1 MTAFN
6 TVDPQYEGVQG
17 WLLLLCINL
26 TVLDPFAALLNL
38 IVTTSTTKPF
48 FEQQPAFLRLL
59 LINGTCSIGLA
70 VFSVYAGIS
79 LWRVL
84 PRAVIV
90 ARKYLSVA
98 LLYTVVSLFL
108 PTLVGLPE
116 NLRKEIAGAGLVN
129 GVVTVVYLTAWYQYL
144 KRSRRVMAT
153 FTDSSSV

>member
-6 TVDPQYEGVQG
+6 TADPQYQGVQG

-26 TVLDPFAALLNL
+26 TILDPLAALLNL
-38 IVTTSTTKPF
+38 VVTTSATKPF

-79 LWRVL
+79 LWKVL
-84 PRAVIV
+84 PRAVTI

-98 LLYTVVSLFL
+98 FLYAVVSLFL
-108 PTLVGLPE
+108 PAMTGLPE
-116 NLRKEIAGAGLVN
+116 NVRKEIAGAGLLN
-129 GVVTVVYLTAWYQYL
+129 SVVTVAYLAVWYQYL
-144 KRSRRVMAT
+144 KRSRRVAAT
-153 FTDSSSV
+153 YTDSSSV